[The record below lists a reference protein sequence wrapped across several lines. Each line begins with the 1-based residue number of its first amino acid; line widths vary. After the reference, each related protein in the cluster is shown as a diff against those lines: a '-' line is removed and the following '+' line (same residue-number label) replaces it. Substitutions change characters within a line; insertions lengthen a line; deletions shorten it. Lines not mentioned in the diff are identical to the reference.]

1 VLKFQDGSVKVK
13 VPKKASISPQSRR
26 KATQHITDDFDKMEP
41 HHLHPNGRALDSDM
55 LSEIDLFESLEQK
68 YYEDDG
74 TRVVEI
80 SNGDRYKGQ

>member
-1 VLKFQDGSVKVK
+1 MLKFQDGSVKVK
-13 VPKKASISPQSRR
+13 APNKVSAPPQSRSR
-26 KATQHITDDFDKMEP
+26 APQNILDEIDKMEP
-41 HHLHPNGRALDSDM
+41 HRLHPNSRPLNSDM
-55 LSEIDLFESLEQK
+55 LSEIGLFESLEQK